1 MKVTFEQPGRILLTG
16 ATGYIGGRLLRRLE
30 AAEFP
35 IRCMARRPEVLLG
48 KVAAGTE
55 VVKGDVLDRASL
67 DSALEGIDVAYY
79 LVHSMGSSDG
89 FEQTDREAA
98 IQFGQAAKA
107 AGVRRVI
114 YVGGLGRDDE
124 NLSPHLRSRHEVGHL
139 LRESGVGVVEFRASV
154 VIGSGSLS
162 FEMIRALVE
171 RLPFMVAPKWT
182 NVKAQPIAIDDLLAY
197 LLLALPLPANK
208 DGIYEIGG
216 ADCVSYGD
224 LMHEYARQRGLRV
237 HMIPVP
243 FLTPYLSSLWLG
255 LVTPLYARV
264 GRKLITSLTHST
276 IVRDAK
282 ALEVFPLKPVSVA
295 EAVRKALAREDQE
308 FVETRWSDAMSSLGS
323 SPRSYGGVRFGTRLV
338 DSRTIRVAAP
348 ASACFAPIQA
358 IGGET
363 GWYRFNW
370 LWRLRGFLD
379 LLVGGPGM
387 RRGRH
392 HPYLLKVGDTLDFW
406 RVEEFEPDRRLR
418 LFAEMKLPGRA
429 WLEFEV
435 TAEGEETLI
444 RQTAMFD
451 PIGWLGRAYWYGIYP
466 LHDLIFGGMLKA
478 IGQAAERRPPEK
490 PTQND

>member
-1 MKVTFEQPGRILLTG
+1 MVGTTEIPLRILLTG
-16 ATGYIGGRLLRRLE
+16 ATGYIGGRLLHRLE
-30 AAEFP
+30 AANFTV
-35 IRCMARRPEVLLG
+35 RCLARRPEVLLG
-48 KVAAGTE
+48 KVAGETE
-55 VVKGDVLDRASL
+55 VLQGDVLDRASL
-67 DSALEGIDVAYY
+67 DRALVGIDVAYY
-79 LVHSMGSSDG
+79 LVHSMGASG
-89 FEQTDREAA
+89 AFEETDREAA
-98 IQFGQAAKA
+98 IRFGQAAKA
-107 AGVRRVI
+107 AGLRRVI

-124 NLSPHLRSRHEVGHL
+124 SLSPHLRSRHEVGHL
-139 LRESGVGVVEFRASV
+139 LRESGVGVIEFRASV

-171 RLPFMVAPKWT
+171 RLPFMIAPKWVS
-182 NVKAQPIAIDDLLAY
+182 VKAQPISIDDLLAY
-197 LLLALPLPANK
+197 LLLALPLPPDK

-224 LMHEYARQRGLRV
+224 LMREYSRQRGLHVR
-237 HMIPVP
+237 MLPVP

-264 GRKLITSLTHST
+264 GRKLITSLIHST
-276 IVRDAK
+276 VVRDPK

-295 EAVRKALAREDQE
+295 EAVRKALAKEDLE
-308 FVETRWSDAMSSLGS
+308 FVETRWSDALSSLGT
-323 SPRSYGGVRFGTRLV
+323 PRSYGGVRFGTRLV

-348 ASACFAPIQA
+348 AASCFGPIQV

-392 HPYLLKVGDTLDFW
+392 HPFLLEVGDTLDFW
-406 RVEEFEPDRRLR
+406 RVEEFVPDQKLR
-418 LFAEMKLPGRA
+418 LFAEMNLPGRA

-435 TAEGEETLI
+435 TAEGDHTSI
-444 RQTAMFD
+444 RQTAIFD

-478 IGQAAERRPPEK
+478 IGQAAEQHNLRKRSQP
-490 PTQND
+490 D